1 MNRRINPSTHASQ
14 ARLTDG
20 EARFSTAPGGAEG
33 SSPEQAL
40 FRLDVLRSLR
50 RHWRLALGFA
60 LAGVLL
66 AIVYTV
72 RNWSMYTAESF
83 VYIQPTPSA
92 VLEGAAPMHWPY
104 NYDPATYDSYLQQQ
118 LLSMTRPDVLIDALH
133 KLGSG
138 EWQRSGESDAS
149 AAARLKGAIEVERVG
164 TSYQVGITA
173 HAPTADAA
181 AELANAV
188 AASYID
194 NTSHEQRAGDRDRLA
209 MLREERSR
217 VKKELD
223 DDRAEQASLNAQL
236 GVAAI
241 GPVTP
246 EHYDDDIAR
255 IHDALMKARTDHDEA
270 AARLTA
276 LTSGQGPDS
285 AALNAEADQKIESD
299 PGLSSL
305 KQTLLSR
312 RAALISQMANLT
324 PSHPLYKQDQEEL
337 QKINASLE
345 SATGEMRAKA
355 ASRIE
360 AQLRTDLDRTAGLEE
375 RLNGELAQMTSAA
388 VGATPKL
395 QRLSDLSND
404 ITRLQTRYD
413 AVDEQLQ
420 NQTLEDEAPGLAHLA
435 EAAVPPLHPSVIGVI
450 RNALLLLFGLMGMG
464 AAAAVIAHKLD
475 PRIYVAADV
484 EQLLG
489 YAPMAQL
496 PDFDEVSAEVAEEHL
511 LRLATAMEYAGRDDK
526 LKTCVMTGAGPGVG
540 ATTVAMHV
548 KVLLSLLARER
559 EGAAAAD
566 ASSLDRLSAS
576 ASSLMLSEI
585 TFEQGPFAARL
596 MQRTEHLAQP
606 VRQSM
611 QLTDTAPLTVSAEA
625 EYVARQADCVILV
638 IESGKT
644 TREQLRAAAKIL
656 ERMQAGAVGF
666 VLNRVSLKNA
676 DKSFRIAVSEVEE
689 HLRAKEQA
697 SARAAEAAPS
707 ALPETPRVSLMR
719 EPPALT
725 DKSVMQT
732 FPGPENPNRSSPAQ
746 RTTAEP
752 GAMTEIPEQA
762 RGGPLP
768 ETQAPSSSRGMG
780 PTQTTARLTAS
791 PQRQPI
797 VTPIPHQMPVIQGG
811 AEGEAGPGAVPAEA
825 ADRARRRKPAS
836 VATSVATS
844 KPEPAP
850 AEAVT
855 MQDARIDWAH
865 TVTLEPA
872 AEPEPVTAE
881 AVSAHEA
888 EAVPSPAEAVETIAE
903 PEPAAVPVAHEP
915 DLEPVAAAA
924 EPEPVM
930 AEAVATH
937 EAEAVATHEAEAVP
951 SPAEAVEAIAEP
963 EPIRAETVAAHAAE
977 PLHEDF
983 TVPDASAATET
994 TPAEALAAPEA
1005 IAQAPERPP
1014 VEEPEPAPIEST
1026 AEPPVQ
1032 VAGEATDDAAAQA
1045 LDDPPRLFAKEPARA
1060 GISHVPA
1067 APVEAAP
1074 AVADAAAET
1083 WSQRAATAGIAAAP
1097 DRNQPPMTE
1106 TRQEE
1111 ETLPPEPTGL
1121 SGLRGTLFS
1130 LGIKELAPK
1139 KRPAQKG
1146 KARGKIAAGAKA
1158 EAALAASGD
1167 SDSDRTHAVGAMK
1180 PLPSHEPAHAAVE
1193 RAVTHGAVPRWVT
1206 AEPEFLPPRLELAE
1220 NDEASRTKMLPFD
1233 DDFDDI
1239 QILPSRRGQYRR

>member
-526 LKTCVMTGAGPGVG
+526 LKTCVITGAGPGVG

-548 KVLLSLLARER
+548 KVLLSLLAKER

-881 AVSAHEA
+881 AV
-888 EAVPSPAEAVETIAE
+888 
-903 PEPAAVPVAHEP
+903 
-915 DLEPVAAAA
+915 
-924 EPEPVM
+924 
-930 AEAVATH
+930 ATH

-983 TVPDASAATET
+983 TVPDASAATEI
-994 TPAEALAAPEA
+994 TPAEASAAPEA
-1005 IAQAPERPP
+1005 IAQAPARPP

-1026 AEPPVQ
+1026 AEPP

-1111 ETLPPEPTGL
+1111 EPLPPEPTGL